1 MPQLFSRRIQV
12 NRRTMKICEIFYSIQ
27 GESTFSGFPC
37 IFVRTSGCNLRCTY
51 CDTKFAYEEG
61 SEMTVNEIIERIK
74 QYNCRM
80 LEITGGEPLLQE
92 DVYKLIERAL
102 KKKYKVLLETNG
114 SLRINKLPVQ
124 VIKILDV
131 KCPGSGQSDLMDFEN
146 LSYLNKEDQIKFV
159 LSDRADYDWAK
170 EIMLADNLINRVNV
184 LLSPV
189 FGSLELK
196 KLAEWILA
204 DNLDVRF
211 QIQLHKIIW
220 DPCMRGV

>member
-1 MPQLFSRRIQV
+1 
-12 NRRTMKICEIFYSIQ
+12 MKICEIFYSIQ

-131 KCPGSGQSDLMDFEN
+131 
-146 LSYLNKEDQIKFV
+146 
-159 LSDRADYDWAK
+159 
-170 EIMLADNLINRVNV
+170 
-184 LLSPV
+184 
-189 FGSLELK
+189 
-196 KLAEWILA
+196 
-204 DNLDVRF
+204 
-211 QIQLHKIIW
+211 
-220 DPCMRGV
+220 